1 MSRRFPYPSMKYQR
15 HFINPLFAA
24 ALVCALA
31 ALAIALLP
39 RPVQAQDNKSSTPKP
54 RSVQLERLLDE
65 AHART
70 VEYTE
75 VFKDLMVEERQST
88 ELYDS
93 GGMLAR
99 KRLIVSDL
107 VVYQSWLDNKTMV
120 EYRNVREVDGVPVS
134 NQQQRAMNL
143 TERLV
148 KVDSV
153 SKELDRIDRE
163 ASRYDLNYSVKGY
176 TLNQGMALQK
186 EVRDAFDFQ
195 IAGRETIEGR
205 EVIILNYVQT
215 AQHPKI
221 KFKLSLPKVKS
232 SEPLYKGRLWL
243 DAKTAQLWR
252 EERQILVRLPK
263 FADPVPVI
271 RFEFQYAQ
279 SKFKILVPQR
289 ITFTTLGSI
298 RKVEGDAP
306 VLSPGGRVKFE
317 YGTFEN
323 FDVLVKPG
331 GLTPQRPR

>member
-1 MSRRFPYPSMKYQR
+1 MNYRR
-15 HFINPLFAA
+15 HFINPLFAVT
-24 ALVCALA
+24 LMGALA
-31 ALAIALLP
+31 ALAIALP
-39 RPVQAQDNKSSTPKP
+39 RRIMAQEGKTPAP
-54 RSVQLERLLDE
+54 RSAQLERLLDE
-65 AHART
+65 AYART
-70 VEYTE
+70 VEYIN

-88 ELYDS
+88 ELYDA

-99 KRLIVSDL
+99 KRLVVSDL
-107 VVYQSWLDNKTMV
+107 VVYQSWLDHKTMV

-134 NQQQRAMNL
+134 DQQQRAMNL

-186 EVRDAFDFQ
+186 EVRGAFEFQ
-195 IAGRETIEGR
+195 IAGRDRIEGH

-215 AQHPKI
+215 VQHPKI
-221 KFKLSLPKVKS
+221 KFKLTLPKVKS
-232 SEPLYKGRLWL
+232 SATFYRGRLWL
-243 DAKTAQLWR
+243 DAQTAQLWR
-252 EERQILVRLPK
+252 EEREILVRLPK

-271 RFEFQYAQ
+271 RLEFHYTP
-279 SKFKILVPQR
+279 SKFKVLLPQR

-298 RKVEGDAP
+298 RKVEGEAP

-317 YGTFEN
+317 YGTFEA

-331 GLTPQRPR
+331 GLTPQRSR

>member
-1 MSRRFPYPSMKYQR
+1 MNYRR
-15 HFINPLFAA
+15 HFINSLLAA
-24 ALVCALA
+24 ALFCVLA
-31 ALAIALLP
+31 ALALSLP
-39 RPVQAQDNKSSTPKP
+39 RPVQAQDDKTSASSKP
-54 RSVQLERLLDE
+54 RSPQLERLLDE

-70 VEYTE
+70 IEYLS
-75 VFKDLMVEERQST
+75 VFKDLMVEEKQYT
-88 ELYDS
+88 ELYDA
-93 GGMLAR
+93 GGMLVR
-99 KRLIVSDL
+99 KRTVVSDL
-107 VVYQSWLDNKTMV
+107 VVYQSWLDNKMMV

-134 NQQQRAMNL
+134 NQQERAMNL

-186 EVRDAFDFQ
+186 EVRDAFEFQ
-195 IAGRETIEGR
+195 ITGRDKIEGH
-205 EVIILNYVQT
+205 EVVIVNYVQVN
-215 AQHPKI
+215 QHPKI

-232 SEPLYKGRLWL
+232 SAPLYRGRMWL
-243 DAKTAQLWR
+243 DAQTAQLWR
-252 EERQILVRLPK
+252 EEREIFTRLPK
-263 FADPVPVI
+263 FADAVTVI

-279 SKFKILVPQR
+279 SKFKILVPHR
-289 ITFTTLGSI
+289 ITFSTLGSI
-298 RKVEGDAP
+298 RKVEGNAP

-317 YGTFEN
+317 YGTFEA